1 MRIEQYLT
9 DEAVLAEL
17 GTRLERARLERNL
30 TQLELA
36 AEGGIQRK
44 VVQRIEAGEPVKITS
59 LIRVLRA
66 LGLLEA
72 LDRLVPEPTPSPID
86 LLKLQGRT
94 RKRASGRRVR
104 RKPPD
109 GEAAPWHWG
118 DERPAPSS

>member
-1 MRIEQYLT
+1 MKIEQYLT
-9 DEAVLAEL
+9 DEAVLTEL

-30 TQLELA
+30 TQRELA
-36 AEGGIQRK
+36 AEGGVQRK
-44 VVQRIEAGEPVKITS
+44 VVQRMEAGEPVKLTS

-86 LLKLQGRT
+86 LLKLHGRT

-104 RKPPD
+104 REPPT
-109 GEAAPWHWG
+109 GETAPWQWG
-118 DERPAPSS
+118 DERPAPGS